1 MEKDVIKNLIKDMP
15 VSVMFDET
23 PDAERRCMLNI
34 MVSPLVK
41 DESGKIRSYLIDTV
55 FLDKCNHSTVANA
68 AVNALNDFGVK
79 PEDVICFDTNNA
91 AYMLKVYKTAH
102 KALFP
107 NSIHVTCLA
116 HIMNPFGEV
125 NTFMRYFSQV
135 FYMAGARKKRYLS
148 FLKTSGT
155 TARMAPNPCGTRWN
169 LCYMAAVYHAEHF
182 VLYKSFIKEEME
194 ICRLSALNSLYAITQ
209 DEDLSMT
216 LQLHSFSHAVLKRM
230 QGFQS

>member
-1 MEKDVIKNLIKDMP
+1 MEKDIIKNLIKDMP

-23 PDAERRCMLNI
+23 PDAEGRCVLNI

-79 PEDVICFDTNNA
+79 PEDVICFDTDNA
-91 AYMLKVYKTAH
+91 AYMLKAYKTAL

-116 HIMNPFGEV
+116 HIMNLVGESFRKPFGEV
-125 NTFMRYFSQV
+125 NTFTRYFSQV
-135 FYMAGARKKRYLS
+135 FYMAGARKRRYLS

-169 LCYMAAVYHAEHF
+169 SWYMAAVYHAEHF
-182 VLYKSFIKEEME
+182 ALYKSFIKEEME
-194 ICRLSALNSLYAITQ
+194 ICSLSVPTHWSNCMPLHKMKISL
-209 DEDLSMT
+209 
-216 LQLHSFSHAVLKRM
+216 
-230 QGFQS
+230 